1 MAYTQQLH
9 ANEWTGVIHIL
20 VAQKCNINEW
30 KIQRIIKVRR
40 LNQKASIR
48 LNCRAENEV
57 RFVGYIFTLVKT

>member
-30 KIQRIIKVRR
+30 KIQRIIKG
-40 LNQKASIR
+40 
-48 LNCRAENEV
+48 AEVESK
-57 RFVGYIFTLVKT
+57 GEY